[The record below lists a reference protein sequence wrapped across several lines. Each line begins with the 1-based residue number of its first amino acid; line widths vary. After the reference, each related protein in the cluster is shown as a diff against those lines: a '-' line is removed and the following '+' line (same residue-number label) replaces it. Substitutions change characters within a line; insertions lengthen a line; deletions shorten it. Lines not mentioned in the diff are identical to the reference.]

1 MVITRNLIVAG
12 LWCAPDHANDTFL
25 LARKRGRCYDLALSV
40 VKGLADSFID
50 VPDARSNAL
59 NCLFSAPIA
68 KHLEGIRPH
77 LPESSVSTIGFI
89 GGTGPEGRGLA
100 VRFAAAGHNVVIGS
114 RDASRA
120 TEAADE
126 VKTILS
132 EVSDAADVRGA
143 LNADAVSASDIVFI
157 AVPYAGM
164 MASLEQLSC
173 SLTGKIC
180 VNVIAPL
187 SFAGGI
193 PAAAPP
199 EIGSAAEEAAQ
210 YTPDLRWVAGLHTL
224 SARDLLKPTSSLDTD
239 AIICGDDND
248 AKLTVS
254 ELLSEVPG
262 LRPVDAGSLQSARYL
277 EGATALLININKRY
291 KSHASLTISGLNVG

>member
-1 MVITRNLIVAG
+1 M
-12 LWCAPDHANDTFL
+12 
-25 LARKRGRCYDLALSV
+25 
-40 VKGLADSFID
+40 
-50 VPDARSNAL
+50 
-59 NCLFSAPIA
+59 
-68 KHLEGIRPH
+68 
-77 LPESSVSTIGFI
+77 PESSVSTIGFI

-114 RDASRA
+114 RDSSRA
-120 TEAADE
+120 VEAADE

-143 LNADAVSASDIVFI
+143 LNADAATESDIVFI

-164 MASLEQLSC
+164 MASLEQLSS
-173 SLTGKIC
+173 SLAGKIC

-291 KSHASLTISGLNVG
+291 KSHASLTITGLNVE

>member
-1 MVITRNLIVAG
+1 MHTGPCQRYVFAG
-12 LWCAPDHANDTFL
+12 PRAGAMLRFGPT
-25 LARKRGRCYDLALSV
+25 V
-40 VKGLADSFID
+40 VKGVVDSFIHLTN
-50 VPDARSNAL
+50 ARGSAF
-59 NCLFSAPIA
+59 NCLLRGRIA
-68 KHLEGIRPH
+68 KHLEGISSH
-77 LPESSVSTIGFI
+77 VPESSVSTIGFI

-120 TEAADE
+120 VEAADE
-126 VKTILS
+126 VKIILS

-143 LNADAVSASDIVFI
+143 LNADAASASDIVFI
-157 AVPYAGM
+157 VVPYAGM
-164 MASLEQLSC
+164 MRSLEQLSS
-173 SLTGKIC
+173 SLAGKIC
-180 VNVIAPL
+180 VNVISPL

-239 AIICGDDND
+239 AIICGDDDD

-254 ELLSEVPG
+254 ALLSEVPG

-291 KSHASLTISGLNVG
+291 KSHASLTIAGLNVG